1 MEIIHLFKKGAQKFR
16 NGHKMLKN
24 DINISYE
31 VIMETYNFSHPY
43 IEETI
48 SLLFSKQKKPSQNI
62 SIKSFK
68 TQDIISIP
76 TEENQKPD
84 NNLKPLDEFKDK
96 TGVYIF
102 LDKDKNPSYIGV
114 AGEKNAKQH
123 LRKRLEQHFNCN
135 SGLSKNIIEIEN
147 LLNNI
152 KIKPTNNRRILKD
165 LILEYVPNFL
175 VIEVGTLEDETAVK
189 RSLNLEKCLIAIFN
203 SKYNK

>member
-1 MEIIHLFKKGAQKFR
+1 
-16 NGHKMLKN
+16 MLKN
-24 DINISYE
+24 NINISYE
-31 VIMETYNFSHPY
+31 IILKTYSFSYPY

-48 SLLFSKQKKPSQNI
+48 NLLYAKQKNLSQNI

-68 TQDIISIP
+68 TQDIINKP
-76 TEENQKPD
+76 TEKNENPD

-102 LDKDKNPSYIGV
+102 LDKDKNPVYIGV
-114 AGEKNAKQH
+114 AGEKKAKQH

-152 KIKPTNNRRILKD
+152 NINPTTDRKILKN
-165 LILEYVPNFL
+165 LILKYTP
-175 VIEVGTLEDETAVK
+175 
-189 RSLNLEKCLIAIFN
+189 IF
-203 SKYNK
+203 S